1 MSNLIIG
8 ASSGLG
14 REIAYEFARNSK
26 NLILI
31 SRNLKD
37 LEILKSDLEIKFK
50 IEVNVFQLDFSD
62 LNEVSKFILDNTK
75 VLENIDGVLF
85 PIGMMKENDNVKNS
99 NDDLISIFS
108 ANFYSINF
116 FISHILNIFEEKKD
130 GFIVGFGSISG
141 AIGREI
147 NVSYS
152 SAKRALETYFE
163 SLSFFFF

>member
-108 ANFYSINF
+108 ANFP
-116 FISHILNIFEEKKD
+116 
-130 GFIVGFGSISG
+130 
-141 AIGREI
+141 
-147 NVSYS
+147 
-152 SAKRALETYFE
+152 
-163 SLSFFFF
+163 